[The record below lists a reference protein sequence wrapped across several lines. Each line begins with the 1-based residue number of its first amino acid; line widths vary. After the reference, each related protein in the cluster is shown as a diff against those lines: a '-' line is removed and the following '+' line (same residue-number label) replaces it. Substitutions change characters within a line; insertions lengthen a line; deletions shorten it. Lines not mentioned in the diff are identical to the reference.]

1 MSEEAG
7 SLTEEIVYIM
17 NVAAGSSLV
26 ESMIRLKRRESSA
39 KGEFSILVELKP
51 VVRETIARYWTGGGT
66 ACWVPHSEPRTAS
79 DQLEATFS
87 DLAKDKLSLREETV
101 VSFLLRGHST
111 LSVAHNLGIAEG
123 TVKLNQTNIYE
134 KLHIISHA

>member
-7 SLTEEIVYIM
+7 SLTEEIVYII

-39 KGEFSILVELKP
+39 KGEFSIVVELKP

-66 ACWVPHSEPRTAS
+66 GCRVPHSEPRTAS

-87 DLAKDKLSLREETV
+87 DLAKDKLSLREQTV
-101 VSFLLRGHST
+101 VSFLL
-111 LSVAHNLGIAEG
+111 AG
-123 TVKLNQTNIYE
+123 TRPCGSPTIWESRKAQQRFIRQ
-134 KLHIISHA
+134 ISMKSFT